1 MSRPS
6 GISGTGP
13 QPSQRVGATD
23 LRDQFRSARDRI
35 AEAPIE
41 VNQARARSAGQEAA
55 ERTGARA
62 GERTSIETIGRRL
75 AELRKQSGITQ
86 IKVANVTGSTQP
98 SVARFESDANQPNL
112 RTVERYAQSIE
123 ARISVELEAA
133 EGTVDTVPLGEAVE
147 RLSGLRREAGVSQ
160 TVVAKRMEATQ
171 PAVARIERGEPAPN
185 LKTIE
190 RYANAIG
197 FGLNLRVD
205 LNK

>member
-1 MSRPS
+1 
-6 GISGTGP
+6 
-13 QPSQRVGATD
+13 
-23 LRDQFRSARDRI
+23 
-35 AEAPIE
+35 
-41 VNQARARSAGQEAA
+41 
-55 ERTGARA
+55 
-62 GERTSIETIGRRL
+62 
-75 AELRKQSGITQ
+75 
-86 IKVANVTGSTQP
+86 
-98 SVARFESDANQPNL
+98 NL

-123 ARISVELEAA
+123 ARIIVELEAA

>member
-13 QPSQRVGATD
+13 QPSRRLGATD
-23 LRDQFRSARDRI
+23 VRDQFQSARDRV

-41 VNQARARSAGQEAA
+41 VNPGRAKTAGSETQA
-55 ERTGARA
+55 
-62 GERTSIETIGRRL
+62 RTSIETIGRRL
-75 AELRKQSGITQ
+75 AELRKQAGITQ

-98 SVARFESDANQPNL
+98 SIARFESDANQPNL
-112 RTVERYAQSIE
+112 KTVERYAQSIE
-123 ARISVELEAA
+123 ARVIVELEAV
-133 EGTVDTVPLGEAVE
+133 EGTVDSVPLSAAIE
-147 RLSGLRREAGVSQ
+147 RLSNLRKESGVSQ
-160 TVVAKRMEATQ
+160 TIVAKRMEATQ
-171 PAVARIERGEPAPN
+171 PAVARIERGDPAPN

-205 LNK
+205 INK